1 MILPIIAYGDAILRK
16 ETVEIEEDYPQLNTL
31 ISNMYET
38 MYNANGIGL
47 AAPQIGLAL
56 RLFVVDSKR
65 VLENAELEEGEEIE
79 EEGITQTFIN
89 AEIIE
94 TTGKPWAYTE
104 GCLSIP
110 DINEDVTRAEQIR
123 IQYYDE
129 NFKFHDDV
137 YDGITA
143 RVILHEYD
151 HIEGK
156 LFVDYLSG
164 LRKRLLKRRLEKI
177 SKGEINAKYK
187 MRFPKIKKKRR

>member
-1 MILPIIAYGDAILRK
+1 
-16 ETVEIEEDYPQLNTL
+16 
-31 ISNMYET
+31 
-38 MYNANGIGL
+38 
-47 AAPQIGLAL
+47 
-56 RLFVVDSKR
+56 
-65 VLENAELEEGEEIE
+65 
-79 EEGITQTFIN
+79 
-89 AEIIE
+89 
-94 TTGKPWAYTE
+94 
-104 GCLSIP
+104 LSIP